1 MALDMVGKVALVTG
15 AGSGLGRASALL
27 FAEKGAKVVV
37 VDISAEDGQATV
49 DLIKKAGGEAIFI
62 KTDVTKSVDVKA
74 MVEKTVEKY
83 GRLDYAHNNAGI
95 SGPKALVEDFSE
107 EAFDKVMEINV
118 KGIFLC
124 MKYEFPVMVKQGGGA
139 IANTSSGAG
148 LVGTER
154 AIAYVASKHAI
165 VGLSKAAALDYCKKG
180 VRVNAVCSGIMNTPM
195 TEKGIQDAIDASGLP
210 REKIEAGLI
219 AGMIPLGRLG
229 QPKEVAEAAVWL
241 CSDAASFVT
250 GAALSADGGFA
261 AR

>member
-1 MALDMVGKVALVTG
+1 MTFDMNGKVAVVTG
-15 AGSGLGRASALL
+15 AGSGLGRASAIL
-27 FAEKGAKVVV
+27 FAEVGAKVVV
-37 VDISAEDGQATV
+37 ADISVEDGQATV
-49 DLIKKAGGEAIFI
+49 DLIRKAGGEASYV
-62 KTDVTKSVDVKA
+62 KTDVTNASDVKA
-74 MVEKTVEKY
+74 MVDFAVEKY

-95 SGPKALVEDFSE
+95 SGPKALVEDFPE
-107 EAFDKVMEINV
+107 DAFDKVMEINV

-124 MKYEFPVMVKQGGGA
+124 MKYEIPAMLKQGGGA

-165 VGLSKAAALDYCKKG
+165 VGMSKAAALDYCKAG
-180 VRVNAVCSGIMNTPM
+180 IRVNTVCSGIMSTPM
-195 TEKGIQDAIDASGLP
+195 TEKGIQDAIDATGLP

-219 AGMIPLGRLG
+219 AGMIPLGHLA
-229 QPKEVAEAAVWL
+229 QPREVAQAAVWL